1 MSGQQTT
8 VVAASPVGLPGQ
20 LVDIQENDIVSAAAT
35 TTILPGTFVELTL
48 ATDGGFVAKT
58 PNSSAATLGDGGV
71 VVYFPTSDP
80 RVLPTLGNVSS
91 DITGTGY
98 PVGAT
103 VAVLRRGRVFVSC
116 DTATTA
122 GSLSAP
128 WAVNANV
135 QHPSTTAASA
145 TNTNG
150 YFTAVAAN
158 TTAGTETTAAPGCYF
173 ERVVSANLAIMAVNK
188 PKSA

>member
-1 MSGQQTT
+1 MRTHELKCWPEYYEQVASGRKSFEIRVNDRDYQ
-8 VVAASPVGLPGQ
+8 VG
-20 LVDIQENDIVSAAAT
+20 D
-35 TTILPGTFVELTL
+35 
-48 ATDGGFVAKT
+48 
-58 PNSSAATLGDGGV
+58 
-71 VVYFPTSDP
+71 
-80 RVLPTLGNVSS
+80 
-91 DITGTGY
+91 
-98 PVGAT
+98 T
-103 VAVLRRGRVFVSC
+103 VAVLRRGNVFVSI
-116 DTATTA
+116 DVATTA

-173 ERVVSANLAIMAVNK
+173 ERVVASGLAILAVNK